1 MQFGRLRKL
10 FLDKSN
16 LRSEDKHPNSM
27 GKSTSDKLRPLRSSF
42 LIHVIEHNL
51 EMNGNTLMQLELLGN
66 IHDED
71 APLHL
76 DDE

>member
-1 MQFGRLRKL
+1 MQLGRLRKL

-27 GKSTSDKLRPLRSSF
+27 GKSSSHKLRSLRSSS
-42 LIHVIEHNL
+42 LIHVIEHNS
-51 EMNGNTLMQLELLGN
+51 EMNGNTLMQLELLGD

-76 DDE
+76 VNE